1 MRRFLGFSALLTL
14 ALAVVSGCAR
24 TVSDI
29 DKLQPGAP
37 VTVSMKDGSTVT
49 GRVVQVKPDAVVVDP
64 AEGGEW
70 KTVARDQI
78 ASVAPQAAAAAPAP
92 AAAPTPEAAAPPPAP
107 ATEAAP
113 APAPAA
119 PAPRSTAPRPAAPA
133 TAKTMPSTPTPAAPA
148 PAPTFREVT
157 IPEGTLLH
165 LRLDTPLASDTSHVE
180 DAVRASVAKPVL
192 IDEVE
197 AIPEGSVLSGVVTN
211 AKPAGK
217 VKGRAE
223 LGFRFNTLSAHNDRY
238 TVQTQGV
245 ATQAESTTKK
255 DAIKIGAPAAGG
267 AIIGGIL
274 GGKKG
279 AAIGGAIGGGAG
291 TAVVITTTGEEV
303 RMARGKELT
312 VKLLSPL
319 TVRVPTNR

>member
-1 MRRFLGFSALLTL
+1 MRRILGFSALLVLVLTV
-14 ALAVVSGCAR
+14 AGCAR
-24 TVSDI
+24 TASDI
-29 DKLQPGAP
+29 DTLQPGAA
-37 VTVSMKDGSTVT
+37 VTVSMKDGSAVT
-49 GRVVQVKPDAVVVDP
+49 GRVVQVKPDAVIVDP

-78 ASVAPQAAAAAPAP
+78 ASVTTQAAAAAPAV
-92 AAAPTPEAAAPPPAP
+92 AAQAPEATAPPPAA
-107 ATEAAP
+107 ATEP
-113 APAPAA
+113 PPTPAA
-119 PAPRSTAPRPAAPA
+119 AAPRSTAPRTAAPA
-133 TAKTMPSTPTPAAPA
+133 TGKAMPSTATPAAPA
-148 PAPTFREVT
+148 PTPAQPTFREVT

-180 DAVRASVAKPVL
+180 DAVRASVTKPVL
-192 IDEVE
+192 IDELDAV
-197 AIPEGSVLSGVVTN
+197 PEGSVLNGVVTT

-245 ATQAESTTKK
+245 DRQAESTTKK

-279 AAIGGAIGGGAG
+279 AAIGGAVGGGAG
-291 TAVVITTTGEEV
+291 TAVVMTTAGEEV
-303 RMARGKELT
+303 RMKSGTALT

-319 TVRVPTNR
+319 TVRVPVTR